1 MLPVGR
7 RLSVGCDYCPSVRHV
22 DYSVASEVYHGLYG
36 NDHTLAPITGG
47 MGGILAVLLILVAGG
62 AAVWYFKFRKPKA
75 SGKGGGD
82 LDEFDFDE
90 DDEDEADDF
99 EDESDIPNLFD
110 EEDDE

>member
-1 MLPVGR
+1 MIAAYSGDNTEG
-7 RLSVGCDYCPSVRHV
+7 LS
-22 DYSVASEVYHGLYG
+22 
-36 NDHTLAPITGG
+36 
-47 MGGILAVLLILVAGG
+47 LIHIC
-62 AAVWYFKFRKPKA
+62 
-75 SGKGGGD
+75 GD